1 MQTQTSMQPFW
12 CLWENLFL
20 ITLSVKILK
29 KKTHTHTMIP
39 AAHNAKLN
47 VIALIIS
54 IYNLYYMKIIRN

>member
-1 MQTQTSMQPFW
+1 MQTQTSMPLGEFVFDYFK
-12 CLWENLFL
+12 CED
-20 ITLSVKILK
+20 IK
-29 KKTHTHTMIP
+29 KNTHTHTMIP